1 MAVNTDEAS
10 LLALLL
16 CGAVLVLGSGDAD
29 PLGLEQKAASHLPS
43 HSSSYLSSL
52 ERCQVLL
59 WGGGGG

>member
-16 CGAVLVLGSGDAD
+16 CGSVLVLGSGDGD

-43 HSSSYLSSL
+43 HSSSYLS
-52 ERCQVLL
+52 V
-59 WGGGGG
+59 